1 MNDNEEFIL
10 KLHNGETVETI
21 EMGGISE
28 SYENAIQGL
37 FVDMLLIVHKK
48 QIPSNAKEVNELLT
62 HVANTCTSKL
72 EYGYSGAQ
80 VGAAK
85 SLCWFF
91 LADGY
96 KGAIEK
102 MRQINNNRIIK
113 INKYG
118 LINYKENETTKKR

>member
-72 EYGYSGAQ
+72 KYRYSGAQ

-85 SLCWFF
+85 DFTFF
-91 LADGY
+91 VWRDGIN
-96 KGAIEK
+96 KCIEN
-102 MRQINNNRIIK
+102 MRVHDENRIIK
-113 INKYG
+113 MDKYG
-118 LINYKENETTKKR
+118 LINYKANETT

>member
-37 FVDMLLIVHKK
+37 FVDMLLILHKK
-48 QIPSNAKEVNELLT
+48 KIPDKAEDITQIIN
-62 HVANTCTSKL
+62 HVAKTCIWRLK
-72 EYGYSGAQ
+72 YGYSGAQ

-85 SLCWFF
+85 NLTFIVWR
-91 LADGY
+91 DGIS
-96 KGAIEK
+96 KTVEN
-102 MRQINNNRIIK
+102 MRIQDKNRIIK
-113 INKYG
+113 MDKYG
-118 LINYKENETTKKR
+118 LINYQANETT